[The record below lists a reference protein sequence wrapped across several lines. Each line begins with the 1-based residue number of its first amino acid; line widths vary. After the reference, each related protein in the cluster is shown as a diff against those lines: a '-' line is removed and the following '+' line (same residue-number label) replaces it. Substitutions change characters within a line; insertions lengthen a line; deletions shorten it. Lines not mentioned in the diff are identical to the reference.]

1 MTHDSSNSPTDNPPT
16 GSGLPP
22 LPGADREAPSSEL
35 PPLPPLPSPDRK
47 ESADNLPPLPPLPQ
61 GSLPPL
67 PADGPSAGAETEPE
81 NIIHVQP
88 SDLSAG
94 PQEMEAFPPAS
105 EALQL
110 TAEQDFIL
118 TLSPAELHTLC
129 EGASFIPAAVAMAD
143 GDVDDQERAAFE
155 ISDTKFEE
163 LFVSGNEAVDAQFND
178 RFAEAISQADNQ
190 NVFGEKIANAKS
202 DEEANRW
209 ITFFMAD
216 LSRVL
221 ERAPDPVRQKIVDH
235 VRESCLAVGEA
246 SGDGTGS
253 NICGNEAAA
262 ITELLALIG
271 VNLDEETHNRIFAS
285 AEQPL
290 APETAE
296 TGLQTQEAHLEA
308 VKDELLAGKE
318 VELAELEAV
327 KDELLAGKEAELEA
341 LKDKLSAESEAFRY
355 LSGLSEQQRPDLWFG
370 LLATPSLVSYAD
382 GEQDS
387 QEVMAESEAAEKL
400 MEGMLD
406 WIIPSNLIEECS
418 EEFLG
423 ILLIDLQLKPCL
435 EAIGK
440 GVLRHDSLVIEGTA
454 LDRNQKI
461 VDLLE
466 EYKPLLNQAPDSLQA
481 ELKKWLLES
490 SVKVAEASGSDLE
503 GDDKLGI
510 EERQFLVQ
518 LFTELELEYQGT
530 PLEQRLNLHPEGQT
544 FDGYY
549 QSLNQQDRVRLLA
562 LPQVLVEIVAAA
574 DGKIDAAEAK
584 AIAPILKEETA
595 LIDEG
600 FAALRQS
607 EADEIC
613 AFGSALSKEYRA
625 LRGKN
630 KKQLEW
636 LFGLL
641 DGYWKMIA
649 VMPDPLQDNIKSS
662 IARMVVKIAAVSG
675 EESGVGG
682 NIGMDEALT
691 INLIFEALGID
702 SDELETEL
710 EESQ

>member
-22 LPGADREAPSSEL
+22 LPGADREAPSSER

-47 ESADNLPPLPPLPQ
+47 ESEDNLPPLPPLPQ
-61 GSLPPL
+61 ESLPPL

-155 ISDTKFEE
+155 ISDAKFEE
-163 LFVSGNEAVDAQFND
+163 LFVSGNEAVDAQFNN
-178 RFAEAISQADNQ
+178 RFAEAISQADDQ

-246 SGDGTGS
+246 SGDGTGA
-253 NICGNEAAA
+253 NICGHEAAA

-271 VNLDEETHNRIFAS
+271 VDLDEETHNRIFAS
-285 AEQPL
+285 VEQPL
-290 APETAE
+290 TPEAAV

-308 VKDELLAGKE
+308 AEDELLIE
-318 VELAELEAV
+318 IEDEYEEFLAV
-327 KDELLAGKEAELEA
+327 RDELLAGKEAELEA

-355 LSGLSEQQRPDLWFG
+355 LSGLSEQQLTGLWVG
-370 LLATPSLVSYAD
+370 LTGIPLLVMYAD
-382 GEQDS
+382 GDTDSEEQ
-387 QEVMAESEAAEKL
+387 EALTEAGEKL
-400 MEGMLD
+400 KD
-406 WIIPSNLIEECS
+406 WIIPSNLAEECS
-418 EEFLG
+418 EE
-423 ILLIDLQLKPCL
+423 LLAVLVLDLQ
-435 EAIGK
+435 GK
-440 GVLRHDSLVIEGTA
+440 SVIEVIKKWKLQLFDSLVFEGTA
-454 LDRNQKI
+454 FDRNQKI

-466 EYKPLLNQAPDSLQA
+466 EFKPLLNQAPDSLQA